1 MEEFEETIKQYL
13 EEVTKD
19 LIENISE
26 KILDNLQDHIYNDM
40 YQEDNKIYIPSKSG
54 RPSEQ
59 FLNAFELSQLRKEG
73 KKFVKEL
80 LYNTDKMETWNETY
94 SYVTDDGEERELIV
108 GIHQTASGRD
118 LRNALFN
125 ILRKRER
132 FDNKPKVDFW
142 EKFLSDVQKN
152 FNGWVKGYLDDK
164 GISAEVY
171 GNLDL
176 SEFSASSINPEDI
189 F

>member
-1 MEEFEETIKQYL
+1 MDELEETIKQYL

-19 LIENISE
+19 LIENISD
-26 KILDNLQDHIYNDM
+26 KLLNNLQDHIYNDM
-40 YQEDNKIYIPSKSG
+40 YQEENSIYIPSKGG
-54 RPSEQ
+54 RPTEQ

-73 KKFVKEL
+73 KNFIKEI
-80 LYNTDKMETWNETY
+80 LYNINKMETWNESYTY
-94 SYVTDDGEERELIV
+94 TNDEGEEVELIV

-132 FDNKPKVDFW
+132 FDGKQQIDFW
-142 EKFLSDVQKN
+142 ENFLSDVQRN
-152 FNGWVKGYLDDK
+152 FNTWVKDYLNRRNIDAK
-164 GISAEVY
+164 VY
-171 GNLDL
+171 GTLNLSD
-176 SEFSASSINPEDI
+176 FSISSINIEDI